1 METYMLYTLAA
12 EYGRKALSVNT
23 VSDHLDPNWLD
34 TKKNLSSAERE
45 TGFTEMVEAV
55 LAI

>member
-1 METYMLYTLAA
+1 METYILYTLAA
-12 EYGRKALSVNT
+12 EYGKKALSVNT

-34 TKKNLSSAERE
+34 RKLMSAKERE
-45 TGFTEMVEAV
+45 TGFEEMVKAV

>member
-34 TKKNLSSAERE
+34 VKLLTPKERE
-45 TGFTEMVEAV
+45 TGFSRMIEAV
-55 LAI
+55 LTL

>member
-1 METYMLYTLAA
+1 METYILYTLAA
-12 EYGRKALSVNT
+12 EYGRSALSVNT

-34 TKKNLSSAERE
+34 RRMLSSKERE
-45 TGFTEMVEAV
+45 TGFTEMVKAV